1 MIMTINE
8 LKKKNIR
15 EAKKFLQGILAVLIN
30 FITIEIVTINLIF
43 IVLDCF
49 SIKIY

>member
-1 MIMTINE
+1 MIFTFYCLISYD
-8 LKKKNIR
+8 IDR
-15 EAKKFLQGILAVLIN
+15 AKRKLHGILAVLIN

-43 IVLDCF
+43 IVLNYF

>member
-8 LKKKNIR
+8 LKNKNID
-15 EAKKFLQGILAVLIN
+15 EAKYLLQGILAVLIN

-43 IVLDCF
+43 IVLDYF
-49 SIKIY
+49 SIKIF